1 MFVKIAIAI
10 AIALILGTA
19 SEALA
24 APKQKHNTNRTYL
37 YDAHGQHGAS
47 ASRVKKR
54 HAKTAHK
61 EKHRTQP
68 AYVSHESLKWAFGRA
83 ANTVVMA
90 NPKQRSNRQYELYNT
105 RAQYSGFASRPPAM
119 TRQGHSSNPAT
130 TSTTSAAG
138 ISAPTQIQ
146 SSGSCWRGI
155 RPIHRPW
162 RTVWWR

>member
-10 AIALILGTA
+10 ALIFGGA
-19 SEALA
+19 SQALA
-24 APKQKHNTNRTYL
+24 APKQKHTTNRTYV

-68 AYVSHESLKWAFGRA
+68 AYVSHESLKWSFGSA
-83 ANTVVMA
+83 ANTVVMV

-119 TRQGHSSNPAT
+119 TRQGHSSNPAYDVYDIR
-130 TSTTSAAG
+130 G
-138 ISAPTQIQ
+138 WYI
-146 SSGSCWRGI
+146 GSDPD
-155 RPIHRPW
+155 PIVRFMLARDPSNS
-162 RTVWWR
+162 